1 MVVGGIVP
9 ISLGL
14 ISFGVAS
21 VASIIT
27 QADTCFEPPPSEPI
41 EVIQLPLPPVVPTD
55 ESGACTHH
63 LNPHGTGCMGKSS
76 LMNGGDFSP
85 DGNHVLVSLN
95 FTGAPSAP
103 DPASIYTGV
112 QLILIRTNG
121 TNFSTGSPWKCLTCG
136 VPESHRRG
144 SSSLADYPQVFAD
157 GQRALAGNNIVECRA
172 GLLASEAC
180 TPDQIHIYPI
190 RLSNTADDSGSGAI
204 IRELRLH
211 PDNVH
216 LGFNSFSVTA
226 SGQLSQHTYFGRL
239 QFNDSPATGSP
250 RTTRYDLVNVT
261 VLVAPDGPLPYT
273 VTGDQMQINRQALV
287 VGEFRGFANRGQEVL
302 YIGVPWES
310 CNIDLF
316 AADLTTGEVRRVTT
330 HPGYVDP
337 VGVSPDGRW
346 QVILDTRGTDRMEFL
361 SAMRGVPPVVDL
373 LTVTTVASVRNN
385 GDRRF
390 FQPWL
395 LDAHGDRDGP
405 DYNYYGQQINAGGD
419 GQPGS
424 INDPNWNAGAD
435 PRWSPDG
442 TRIMYWQKMVVP
454 PACGGINPLPCPTST
469 EPGGRTS
476 RLMMARL
483 TSRQPY
489 HLDPVA
495 PVSDRVPWG
504 LPYIS
509 GESVPEVFNLPPGN
523 YTLHGQVSGSADVVL
538 RNTKTASALDFVAVR
553 YHNYSDDGVHYI
565 QGHESVASTFLSVTS
580 ARLDWYS
587 NLTATGASYSTKV
600 TGPGGFHVVDDAML
614 NVFVANGTLVTT
626 VDGVV
631 YKQPLTG
638 T

>member
-1 MVVGGIVP
+1 MRLMAVGGGIIP

-14 ISFGVAS
+14 ISSGLAS
-21 VASIIT
+21 VAS
-27 QADTCFEPPPSEPI
+27 TCFEPPTPEPI
-41 EVIQLPLPPVVPTD
+41 EVVQLPLPPVAPTD
-55 ESGACTHH
+55 EIGACTHH

-112 QLILIRTNG
+112 QLILVSTNG
-121 TNFSTGSPWKCLTCG
+121 TSFSTGSPWKCLTCG
-136 VPESHRRG
+136 VPESNKG
-144 SSSLADYPQVFAD
+144 SSSSLADYPQAFSD
-157 GQRALAGNNIVECRA
+157 GKRALAGNNIVECRS
-172 GLLASEAC
+172 GLLASDAC

-216 LGFNSFSVTA
+216 LGFNSFSVTG
-226 SGQLSQHTYFGRL
+226 SGQLSQHAYFGRL
-239 QFNDSPATGSP
+239 QFSDSPATDSP
-250 RTTRYDLVNVT
+250 RPARYDLVNVT
-261 VLVAPDGPLPYT
+261 VLVAPNGPLPYT
-273 VTGDQMQINRQALV
+273 VAGDQLQINRQALV
-287 VGEFRGFANRGQEVL
+287 VGEFRGFASRGQEVL
-302 YIGVPWES
+302 YIGFPWES

-316 AADLTTGEVRRVTT
+316 AADLTTGRVRRVTT

-395 LDAHGDRDGP
+395 LDAQGDRDGP
-405 DYNYYGQQINAGGD
+405 DYHYYGQQINAGGD

-435 PRWSPDG
+435 PR
-442 TRIMYWQKMVVP
+442 
-454 PACGGINPLPCPTST
+454 C
-469 EPGGRTS
+469 
-476 RLMMARL
+476 
-483 TSRQPY
+483 RQPY
-489 HLDPVA
+489 HLDPVE
-495 PVSDRVPWG
+495 PFTDRVPWG
-504 LPYIS
+504 LPYTP
-509 GESVPEVFNLPPGN
+509 GQNVPEVFNLSPGN
-523 YTLHGQVSGSADVVL
+523 YTLHGQVSGSADVIL
-538 RNTKTASALDFVAVR
+538 RNTTTASALDFVAVT

-587 NLTATGASYSTKV
+587 NLTATGAGATSSTKV

-614 NVFVANGTLVTT
+614 NVFVANGTLATT